1 MAQEQPD
8 PKMMAEAQQEND
20 DLIRSLGD
28 ALGLAP
34 EFTDDIIRRGEDA
47 VIDRVNLTDKTG
59 AFIAGLSIVKGVAD
73 TEEFV
78 KMTGGM
84 PDPDMTLEH
93 IAGTADALGLD
104 IGQSVAMYGPLP
116 EVLQQALVEEQSKG
130 IDNGDSNPTG

>member
-34 EFTDDIIRRGEDA
+34 ELTADILRRGEDA
-47 VIDRVNLTDKTG
+47 LIDRVNLTDKTG

-73 TEEFV
+73 AEGFV

-84 PDPDMTLEH
+84 NDPDMTLEH
-93 IAGTADALGLD
+93 IGATADAMGFD

-116 EVLQQALVEEQSKG
+116 EIFRQALVEDQSKQP
-130 IDNGDSNPTG
+130 DVNSNEGA